1 MVFAPGLKRA
11 ETPMEVMARL
21 ATPVESGCWE
31 WHGPLGEKGYARVDY
46 MVSGKRIRRT
56 ASHVAWELA
65 NAAEVPDGLEVDHL
79 CRNPVCVNP
88 DHLEPITHLENI
100 LRAREHHLATRLFCE
115 KHPDVLLK
123 YEGRVRVCRICKA
136 AYVREWRAEQ
146 REKQGLPP
154 AASHKGQ
161 RKFVCDKCG
170 GPYEVL
176 AIIKDRGPRYGC
188 RSCHQEY
195 YRNRYKRLAVESK

>member
-11 ETPMEVMARL
+11 ETPMEVMDRL
-21 ATPVESGCWE
+21 SVPLESGCWE
-31 WHGPLGEKGYARVDY
+31 WRGPFGEKGYARVDY
-46 MVSGKRIRRT
+46 MVGRKRIRRT
-56 ASHVAWELA
+56 ATHVAYELA
-65 NAAEVPDGLEVDHL
+65 NAVEVPEGLEIDHL
-79 CRNPVCVNP
+79 CHNHGCVNP
-88 DHLEPITHLENI
+88 DHLEPVIHRENI
-100 LRAREHHLATRLFCE
+100 IRQRAHRMATVFTCD
-115 KHPDVLLK
+115 KGHPL
-123 YEGRVRVCRICKA
+123 RVREDGTRFCYECKA
-136 AYVREWRAEQ
+136 EYQRVWRAEQ
-146 REKQGLPP
+146 REKQGLLP

-188 RSCHQEY
+188 RRCHQEY